1 MIIPLPTLRG
11 KILIILAMGN
21 FAVAMVN
28 ANPATA
34 LIASLFFAIIV
45 SSLAFSFT
53 SVSGLR
59 IRREPS
65 KDGVMGEPVLLP
77 LKITNITRR
86 PRQTVIVREDVPFS
100 VLTKYND
107 FAVNS
112 LASNEERALN
122 RTITADKRGTY
133 PLNKISIIGG
143 DSMGIFR
150 VTRTFELPAEIV
162 IYPATTRITQIPLE
176 LKHRIRVSQNGRPLG
191 VSGQGQDIFGI
202 REYRPGDPV
211 RFIHWKASAK
221 QRKLV
226 MKEFEAHAIT
236 KINIM
241 LDVREQHIGEDPIN
255 NNFEYLVS
263 TAASLVRYLSGVYCN
278 VSFIA
283 GENNNPG
290 GIYKSGTAYS
300 IGKQIMGILADI
312 QPADTKLEFLIDA
325 NMHIF
330 QPNSVLYFLT
340 LPHTEDDRQ
349 LVSELIDRGI
359 DVRWIY
365 APRESFPKTF
375 PDGFTPKPKPLTNE
389 LINVSPSP
397 KVIVYG
403 MHIEDAL
410 TCTN

>member
-1 MIIPLPTLRG
+1 MILPLPTLRG
-11 KILIILAMGN
+11 KILIILAIGN

-34 LIASLFFAIIV
+34 LIASLFFAIII

-59 IRREPS
+59 VSREPS
-65 KDGVMGEPVLLP
+65 RDGIMGDPVLLP
-77 LKITNITRR
+77 LKISNITRR
-86 PRQTVIVREDVPFS
+86 PRQTVIIREDLPFS
-100 VLTKYND
+100 VQTRHND
-107 FAVNS
+107 FAVHS
-112 LASNEERALN
+112 LASKEN
-122 RTITADKRGTY
+122 RTIFRSIMADKRGSY
-133 PLNKISIIGG
+133 SLNQVSIIGG

-150 VTRTFELPAEIV
+150 VTRTFEIPGETV
-162 IYPATTRITQIPLE
+162 IYPATARITQIPLE

-202 REYRPGDPV
+202 RDYRPGDPV

-236 KINIM
+236 KINIL
-241 LDVREQHIGEDPIN
+241 LDVREKDIGEDMIN

-278 VSFIA
+278 VTFIA
-283 GENNNPG
+283 GAKDDAE
-290 GIYKSGTAYS
+290 GIYESGTAYS
-300 IGKQIMGILADI
+300 IGKQIMSILADI
-312 QPADTKLEFLIDA
+312 QPADMELDLLIDT

-340 LPHTEDDRQ
+340 LTHNERDRQ
-349 LVSELIDRGI
+349 LVCELINRGV

-365 APRESFPKTF
+365 APRESFPKTY
-375 PDGFTPKPKPLTNE
+375 PDGFVPEPKPLKNE
-389 LINVSPSP
+389 LKDVSPAP
-397 KVIVYG
+397 QVVVPG
-403 MHIEDAL
+403 MQIEDAIL
-410 TCTN
+410 CTN